1 MAHSRRN
8 ELIEKATTLFA
19 GKGYSETGMRDLA
32 AAMHMEA
39 ASLYSHIHS
48 KEELL
53 EKICFAMADRLL
65 IGLDEVN
72 DLYFNAEE
80 KLRMA
85 IRSHINIVCAHPD
98 ATKVFV
104 NEWRHLVEPHQ
115 TNFIQK
121 RHHYEAAFYQILEEG
136 EHEQM
141 FRETEHRFAV
151 LTILST
157 VNWVHTW
164 YNKEGSMTPD
174 EIADK
179 LSEFILNGLKK

>member
-1 MAHSRRN
+1 MAHSRLN
-8 ELIEKATTLFA
+8 ELIDKATILFA
-19 GKGYSETGMRDLA
+19 ERGFSETGMRDLA
-32 AAMHMEA
+32 AVMHIEA

-53 EKICFAMADRLL
+53 EKICFSMAEQLL
-65 IGLDEVN
+65 SGLDELN

-85 IRSHINIVCAHPD
+85 IRSHIGIVCSKTD
-98 ATKVFV
+98 AAKVFV
-104 NEWRHLVEPHQ
+104 NEWRHLIEPHK
-115 TNFIQK
+115 TNFIEK
-121 RHHYEAAFYQILEEG
+121 RHAYEAAFYQILEEG
-136 EHEQM
+136 EHEQL

-157 VNWVHTW
+157 MNWVHTW
-164 YNKEGSMTPD
+164 YKPDGPMKPD